1 MAEGNSGADIHRIL
15 AAVKSSEV
23 VEDRVQLFTD
33 LGNLSLKEASES
45 DHASVMNCLV
55 TYWETFTCL
64 DVTQCMLNRSILQV
78 ALKNI
83 DFNLPSCLLQTLI
96 LGVKASIWSGKHL
109 QMTLLS
115 TEESQEDEHSSV
127 FYQLLL
133 EILRFSAS
141 TFSALLKFTDIS
153 NKELMN
159 NVEIFTIEVLNL
171 TKDSISEAKKIQS
184 FGSEILK
191 ATHTVIDVVVKL
203 CKVRSEL
210 INWEAC
216 DEKQSRF
223 DKPIH
228 VVHAINITKYT
239 IEKLS
244 QIGVLAANDGG
255 SLVNILSISWKGVV
269 SLLQIGGGHLT
280 EVDIA
285 NIVVSLLV
293 LIAEPLKCAAE
304 VWSSSLNE
312 TISVTEAKRIFV
324 PVKFYLINAVKIC
337 SLYPHQTYTV
347 YREIAHCILTITS
360 FWILAN
366 NENLLK
372 NASAVIAELLEETTL
387 DLVLSLLISD
397 KLKLEQKLE
406 VMEWLFVNEDS
417 HSGLDCPTLAACNF
431 TLVNKIFLS
440 SCEDISRSRVLM
452 LGRVVLF
459 INFLKYSLK
468 LDEDVKVA
476 ITQKL
481 NWFLD
486 VLVEEDVYSCMLV
499 LQLPSLSG
507 SGKTAELVWQP
518 MFTLLLQAFKTFMIV
533 ISSSTAWSELQSFLL
548 ENFFHPHFLC
558 WEIVMQCWC
567 FVLQYAET
575 QMANN
580 IISKLCSLLKLLGSS
595 DSVFLPHSSFR
606 KLTRSFCLLLTCCEK
621 SVVEEVFMSIVGD
634 RRSHLS
640 QILCLAL
647 FIEGFSLDL
656 LSDEFRKTSIQT
668 IISDYFDFIDNFNEA
683 SLTACSSSL
692 FGIPVFILS
701 ASLQSSLQSIKER
714 LPEIDAR
721 AIKFLVSISSNY
733 KSTVD
738 KEIKDHS
745 LRLFGEILVIISYLE
760 HLYKSNDIEQA
771 IIQIENIFIT
781 EPPVLLYKCKP
792 HLAQFLTGLVHME
805 FSESD
810 DGDAKSRAAWELFHL
825 ILTERHW
832 AFTHLALTA
841 FGYFAAHTTCCQLW
855 RFLPPD
861 AALSYDIISGTETTK
876 ERFYAELREFLNK
889 QNALLTVAPSPEQ
902 LELLRR
908 EGLMLKQMIH
918 NISVNAERRDGCE
931 NMEIDD
937 KNQLNSMEV
946 DDMNQT
952 NKKRKLPAGISK
964 GVELLKNGLK
974 IIGDGLSEWQLNQFE
989 TNELHVKYSAQ
1000 FSRLEDAITHF
1011 EELAGSGEVCLSP
1024 IQSNLRG

>member
-83 DFNLPSCLLQTLI
+83 DFNLPSCLLQTLT

-141 TFSALLKFTDIS
+141 AFSALLKFTDIS
-153 NKELMN
+153 NKELMD

-191 ATHTVIDVVVKL
+191 AAHTVIDVVVKL

-280 EVDIA
+280 EVNIA

-347 YREIAHCILTITS
+347 YREITHCILTITS
-360 FWILAN
+360 FWVLAN

-406 VMEWLFVNEDS
+406 VVEWLFVNEDS

-431 TLVNKIFLS
+431 TLVSKIFLS
-440 SCEDISRSRVLM
+440 SCEDISRSRVLI

-533 ISSSTAWSELQSFLL
+533 ISSSTAWRELQSFLL

-558 WEIVMQCWC
+558 LEIVMQCWC

-656 LSDEFRKTSIQT
+656 LSDELRKTFIQT

-683 SLTACSSSL
+683 SLTACSSGL

-841 FGYFAAHTTCCQLW
+841 FGYFAANTTCCQLW

-908 EGLMLKQMIH
+908 EGFMLKQMIH

-931 NMEIDD
+931 SMEIDD